1 MLGDMPIVPYQN
13 GGTAAG
19 ALNAPIPNNAAT
31 DPQSP
36 ATVDRLLND
45 LADTRIALEP
55 SVAVYTA
62 VASDPVWRVRCE
74 GRDVAHYRIPQTAR
88 PGVPI
93 TEDGPMVV
101 YDPACSPTSELR
113 LWRAV
118 PDPANLTMTAEG
130 YGLFDSGPCGSG
142 LPLYGW
148 GTGSGLS
155 SGAGL
160 LRGWEVTDLLAGQ
173 PVRHALRIHAPAWC
187 SGTWRLPA
195 TRSDQ
200 AGTGPLQM
208 GARFQLQAS
217 DDQIA
222 SRTVPGDDPDLR
234 KLLHAI
240 CRAARDYGLVV
251 LDGVPGRQWTIPIEH
266 PVTAPVIDV
275 LRRRAPN
282 GYLGNV
288 IRDQRANR
296 TGDGLRRRK
305 TDGVPWERLRMLTKG
320 TW

>member
-1 MLGDMPIVPYQN
+1 MPYQA

-19 ALNAPIPNNAAT
+19 ALNTPIPNNVPT
-31 DPQSP
+31 DPLSRP
-36 ATVDRLLND
+36 VVARLL
-45 LADTRIALEP
+45 ADMAGTRVALEP
-55 SVAVYTA
+55 SVAVFRALTG
-62 VASDPVWRVRCE
+62 DPVWTVRCE
-74 GRDVAHYRIPQTAR
+74 GRDVAHYRIPAAAK
-88 PGVPI
+88 PGVPVN
-93 TEDGPMVV
+93 EDGPMIV

-118 PDPANLTMTAEG
+118 PDPAARTVTAEG

-160 LRGWEVTDLLAGQ
+160 LRGWEVAEVQNGA
-173 PVRHALRIHAPAWC
+173 PIRHALRLHAPAWC
-187 SGTWRLPA
+187 SGQWRAPA

-200 AGTGPLQM
+200 GGNGPLQM
-208 GARFQLQAS
+208 GARLQLEVT
-217 DDQIA
+217 DRQIA
-222 SRTVPGDDPDLR
+222 GRTVPGDNPALVR
-234 KLLHAI
+234 LLHAM
-240 CRAARDYGLVV
+240 CVVMRDYGLVV
-251 LDGVPGRQWTIPIEH
+251 LDGAPGRQWTIPVEH
-266 PVTAPVIDV
+266 GSTAPEIEQ
-275 LRRRAPN
+275 LRERAPG

-288 IRDQRANR
+288 IRDVRANQ

-305 TDGVPWERLRMLTKG
+305 TDGVPWERLRVLARG

>member
-1 MLGDMPIVPYQN
+1 MPIRPYQT

-19 ALNAPIPNNAAT
+19 ALNAPIPPDVAT
-31 DPQSP
+31 DPASR
-36 ATVDRLLND
+36 AIVDRLLAD
-45 LADTRIALEP
+45 MADTRVALEP

-62 VASDPVWRVRCE
+62 LNSDPAWAVRCE
-74 GRDVAHYRIPQTAR
+74 DRTVAHYRIPQQAR

-93 TEDGPMVV
+93 TEDGPLIV

-118 PDPANLTMTAEG
+118 PDPANHIMACQG

-160 LRGWEVTDLLAGQ
+160 LRGWEIVDLLNGQ

-187 SGTWRLPA
+187 SGRSRAPA

-200 AGTGPLQM
+200 AGTGPLDM
-208 GARFQLQAS
+208 GGRLQLQAT
-217 DDQIA
+217 DQQINA
-222 SRTVPGDDPDLR
+222 RTVPGDDPD
-234 KLLHAI
+234 
-240 CRAARDYGLVV
+240 AAR
-251 LDGVPGRQWTIPIEH
+251 
-266 PVTAPVIDV
+266 A
-275 LRRRAPN
+275 
-282 GYLGNV
+282 
-288 IRDQRANR
+288 
-296 TGDGLRRRK
+296 
-305 TDGVPWERLRMLTKG
+305 
-320 TW
+320 

>member
-1 MLGDMPIVPYQN
+1 MI
-13 GGTAAG
+13 
-19 ALNAPIPNNAAT
+19 
-31 DPQSP
+31 
-36 ATVDRLLND
+36 
-45 LADTRIALEP
+45 
-55 SVAVYTA
+55 
-62 VASDPVWRVRCE
+62 
-74 GRDVAHYRIPQTAR
+74 R

-93 TEDGPMVV
+93 NEDGPVVV
-101 YDPACSPTSELR
+101 YDPAAGPTSELR
-113 LWRAV
+113 LWRAQ
-118 PDPANLTMTAEG
+118 PDPQGRRLICQG
-130 YGLFDSGPCGSG
+130 WGLFDSSGCGSG
-142 LPLYGW
+142 LPLFGW

-208 GARFQLQAS
+208 GARLQLQAS

-251 LDGVPGRQWTIPIEH
+251 LDGVPGRQWTIPTEH
-266 PVTAPVIDV
+266 PITAPGIDV